1 AMAFAGI
8 SASRGAAEA
17 AHMSAALAVTQGV
30 LAREERLAALGAL
43 AAAAAHELG
52 TPLATIQLTA
62 KEMARALPKDGS
74 LADDARLLVE
84 QAERC
89 RDILARLS
97 RGGMEDD
104 PGVRHAELPA
114 LLEEA
119 AAPLRG
125 LGPAIAI
132 VVAGEGR

>member
-1 AMAFAGI
+1 NPFVLLLVAPVAIAASVLPRQYALMLGALATLCAAALAAVSLPLPWGDSVLTFPPLYSAGVLMALVIAMAFAGI

-62 KEMARALPKDGS
+62 KEM
-74 LADDARLLVE
+74 
-84 QAERC
+84 
-89 RDILARLS
+89 
-97 RGGMEDD
+97 
-104 PGVRHAELPA
+104 
-114 LLEEA
+114 
-119 AAPLRG
+119 
-125 LGPAIAI
+125 
-132 VVAGEGR
+132 